1 MITVFHRAYESVVGS
16 AERAPRL
23 LRAPIWF
30 AGMIGAMTGAAC
42 MIASGPLMTAAVW
55 DRAVLLVLTALALW
69 FLSVS
74 MMIGAM
80 TAHFIDQAAQARRRD
95 NRSQGVLT
103 SR

>member
-1 MITVFHRAYESVVGS
+1 MITMFHRAYESVVGS

-42 MIASGPLMTAAVW
+42 MIAAGPLMTAAVW
-55 DRAVLLVLTALALW
+55 DWAMLLALTALALW

-74 MMIGAM
+74 LMIGAM
-80 TAHFIDQAAQARRRD
+80 TAHFNAVQARGRK
-95 NRSQGVLT
+95 STKVLVG
-103 SR
+103 R